1 MTNAKSVKSLK
12 NVSNVANVL
21 NTESV
26 KSMANVTNVK
36 SVKSVNSAANVT
48 NVKSPKS
55 GNVGDANLKSFGVKH
70 QPFASSL
77 QSAVS
82 NPKFQRTISII
93 LTGVISFPIAM
104 IMTRSIVMATA
115 ISTVALV
122 LPIEMSRLSY
132 SKRLKLEREAWPVA
146 IDHLISAV
154 GSGISLNQAI
164 YDLADRGPDI
174 LTPQFQEIKR
184 SLQGDTPFQVAL
196 REGKRG
202 FRTSAADQVLEVLII
217 ARITGS
223 SNVGNIL
230 RTLGEFL
237 RQENAMRAE
246 VEARH
251 GWVRSSASLAA
262 IAPWVLLVILSAQPT
277 TRAAFTSVT
286 GLYILI
292 AGVGMTAIAYI
303 WMNLVGRLPEVPR
316 ALY

>member
-1 MTNAKSVKSLK
+1 MTNVSSVKS
-12 NVSNVANVL
+12 V
-21 NTESV
+21 
-26 KSMANVTNVK
+26 ANVTNVK
-36 SVKSVNSAANVT
+36 NVKSVNSAAKVLNTKSVNSAANVT

-55 GNVGDANLKSFGVKH
+55 GNLGDGNLKSLGVKH

-77 QSAVS
+77 QGAVR
-82 NPKFQRTISII
+82 NPKFQRTFSII